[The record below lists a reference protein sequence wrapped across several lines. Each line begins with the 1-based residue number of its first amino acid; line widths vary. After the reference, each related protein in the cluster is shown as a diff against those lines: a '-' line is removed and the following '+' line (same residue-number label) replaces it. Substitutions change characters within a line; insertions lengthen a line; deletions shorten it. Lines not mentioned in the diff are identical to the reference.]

1 MANQEQIRKLDT
13 DPEEKI
19 DFEVDPE
26 LHDAW
31 KASWADSFQIQNFMD
46 EDELE
51 WLKEHML
58 KRYNRMRVKESGTLH
73 FFSDNAAIEDKFF
86 DKWKTVIP
94 ELEKT
99 GIWEGNFV
107 MTASPYNLHID
118 TGRPEYL
125 IDRGLVP
132 GRQIIIPL
140 WVGHINKEFK
150 GTDKTPPA
158 GTVIFKN
165 RFIKYGT
172 NFAKSDNKY
181 DTDVF
186 YTVRNYDNLTCY
198 HQDGSIWDVDWNKK
212 FDEDLRD
219 KYLRHYPAR
228 WLDGFEFEN
237 MYNWDRGSIIA
248 VDRCQAHSG
257 MDFPK
262 YDVTMK
268 AGLSLMTTRKL

>member
-1 MANQEQIRKLDT
+1 MSIAKLDT
-13 DPEEKI
+13 DPDTKI
-19 DFEVDPE
+19 DFEVAE
-26 LHDAW
+26 EYHEAW
-31 KASWADSFQIQNFMD
+31 KATWTDSFQVHDVMD

-58 KRYNRMRVKESGTLH
+58 KRYDKMRVKETGTLH

-86 DKWKTVIP
+86 DKWKKYIP
-94 ELEKT
+94 ELEQT
-99 GIWEGNFV
+99 GMWEGNFV

-125 IDRGLVP
+125 MDRGLVP

-140 WVGHINKEFK
+140 WVGHTNKTYK
-150 GTDKTPPA
+150 GTDKIPPA
-158 GTVIFKN
+158 GTCLFDN
-165 RFIKYGT
+165 RFIKFGT

-198 HQDGSIWDVDWNKK
+198 NKDGSIKEVDWDKP
-212 FDEDLRD
+212 FDPEVRE
-219 KYLRHYPAR
+219 KYLSHFPAR
-228 WLDGFEFEN
+228 WLDGFDFEA

-248 VDRCQAHSG
+248 FDRCQAHSG

-262 YDVTMK
+262 YKVTMK